1 MKTAKLSFD
10 LSDHPEMIEMLRF
23 QAATTQKSQKAILI
37 QALEAYF
44 SHQLESRLILSAA
57 EKVFSEWDSKEDEVY
72 NSF

>member
-57 EKVFSEWDSKEDEVY
+57 EKIFSEWDNKEDEVY